1 MELAKRVLYII
12 IVLFLFFSL
21 TKNLFDYGNTVQFYE
36 GYKKEFEDQR
46 KKNLVLKTSILKSKD
61 PNELEKTI
69 RNKLNL
75 TKEGEIAIII
85 PEPTKIPKSPTPT
98 PMPFY
103 QQWWNYLFGK

>member
-1 MELAKRVLYII
+1 MNLAKRILYII

-36 GYKKEFEDQR
+36 GYKKDFEEQK
-46 KKNLVLKTSILKSKD
+46 KKNLILKTQILKSKD

-75 TKEGEIAIII
+75 TKEGETAIIV
-85 PEPTKIPKSPTPT
+85 PEPTKIVAVPRPTPI
-98 PMPFY
+98 PFY
-103 QQWWNYLFGK
+103 LQWWNFIIGK

>member
-1 MELAKRVLYII
+1 MQLAKCVLYIV

-21 TKNLFDYGNTVQFYE
+21 TKNLFDYGSTVQFYE
-36 GYKKEFEDQR
+36 GYKKDFEEQK

-75 TKEGEIAIII
+75 TKEGEIAIIV
-85 PEPTKIPKSPTPT
+85 PEPTKALKSPSPASV
-98 PMPFY
+98 PFY
-103 QQWWNYLFGK
+103 QQWWNALFGK

>member
-1 MELAKRVLYII
+1 MQLAKRILYLI

-21 TKNLFDYGNTVQFYE
+21 TKNLFDYGSTVQFYE
-36 GYKKEFEDQR
+36 GYKKEFEQQ
-46 KKNLVLKTSILKSKD
+46 KKENLTLKTNILKSKD

-85 PEPTKIPKSPTPT
+85 PEPTKTVKPPTPT
-98 PMPFY
+98 PIPFY
-103 QQWWNYLFGK
+103 QQWWNYFFGK